1 MSTAGLPYVETQD
14 CAEKLGQR
22 ALRRPLSAPGRAP
35 GCPEP
40 RPASATQSIG
50 PRWHP
55 GHSGLA
61 LDIVARH
68 IGLGDGP
75 VDQRVALAAMCGG
88 GGMEV
93 TGGRGR
99 ASGERRAARRTRA
112 IGRISAHPFSR
123 ARRTPRERTELQEVN
138 IGLNTEPATFL
149 MSTSYRQCAQPARAW
164 RRPVS
169 MPPECGEGSTRGR
182 HVVS

>member
-1 MSTAGLPYVETQD
+1 MSRRYSRRPIRPRRRGYTCAGCRWHPGRSCRPRACHMWKLKF
-14 CAEKLGQR
+14 AEKLGQR

-40 RPASATQSIG
+40 RPASATQPIG

-88 GGMEV
+88 EGMEV

-123 ARRTPRERTELQEVN
+123 ARRH
-138 IGLNTEPATFL
+138 
-149 MSTSYRQCAQPARAW
+149 
-164 RRPVS
+164 
-169 MPPECGEGSTRGR
+169 STRANGTSGCNQR
-182 HVVS
+182 TISGTQ